1 MGGGGEG
8 SVDDGTYSDD
18 GDGVK
23 VNVNVRCSNGSK
35 FTVQISLESTVG
47 SFKEVLS
54 PKCDIP
60 AEQQRLIYKGR
71 ILKDDQ
77 TVQSYGLEADHT
89 VHLVRGFA
97 RLRQPTLL
105 VQPML
110 ELQIPPKQGVLD
122 PMMVEHWEGLVLE
135 PHHSQDSDL
144 MVWVALVVCL
154 ELGFLTLNKCSNN

>member
-77 TVQSYGLEADHT
+77 TVQSYGTIYFLFFH
-89 VHLVRGFA
+89 H
-97 RLRQPTLL
+97 
-105 VQPML
+105 
-110 ELQIPPKQGVLD
+110 IKQF
-122 PMMVEHWEGLVLE
+122 H
-135 PHHSQDSDL
+135 
-144 MVWVALVVCL
+144 VCL
-154 ELGFLTLNKCSNN
+154 YFGVCFVVQN